1 MSNVTDFWA
10 ASHISSNFGDVRDGG
25 TRRHRGTDYTHGS
38 GTPIPSPLAG
48 TVTATLAPAPS
59 HGFGYQVTVQASS
72 GEVYSFA
79 HMQSASL
86 HGVGANISVGEI
98 LGYEGRTGATTGPCV
113 HVEYNDNYR
122 GFSNAAPHIAAL
134 INSTVVAG
142 SGGGGGFS
150 QTTQN
155 QQVWLISIGISVGA
169 TGADG
174 IEGPAT
180 REGYKTYQRDLKAN
194 WGYAG
199 LIDGVWGAGTQA
211 AHEKKYGAM
220 HAAPAAPSAPAFPL
234 PAGSYFGPRSGPAT
248 SVSGYFNHRES
259 LRTWQQQMKNRGW
272 PINPDGRY
280 GTQTHDVAEAFQAEK
295 HLTVDGLIGPATWS
309 AAWTAP
315 VT

>member
-1 MSNVTDFWA
+1 MSNVTEFWA
-10 ASHISSNFGDVRDGG
+10 ASHISSNFGDARESG
-25 TRRHRGTDYTHGS
+25 RKHRGTDYTHGN

-48 TVTATLAPAPS
+48 TVTATLAPAPT
-59 HGFGYQVTVQASS
+59 HGFGYQVTVQANS

-86 HGVGANISVGEI
+86 LGVGANVSVGQI

-113 HVEYNDNYR
+113 HVEYNNNYR
-122 GFSNAAPHIAAL
+122 GFSDPAPHIAAL
-134 INSTVVAG
+134 INGTVVAG
-142 SGGGGGFS
+142 SGGPTGNGFS
-150 QTTQN
+150 KDTQN
-155 QQVWLISIGISVGA
+155 RQNWLLVLGIRVGP

-174 IEGPAT
+174 IEGPNT
-180 REGYKTYQRDLKAN
+180 RSAYKVYQEDLRAH
-194 WGYAG
+194 WGYTGA
-199 LIDGVWGAGTQA
+199 IDGIWGAGTQA
-211 AHEKKYGAM
+211 AHQRKYDSM
-220 HAAPAAPSAPAFPL
+220 HPVVPAFPL
-234 PAGSYFGPRSGPAT
+234 PAGSYFGPRSGPVT

-259 LRTWQQQMKNRGW
+259 LRMWQQQMKNRGW
-272 PINPDGRY
+272 PITPDGRY